1 MQSAQEQLHSHLR
14 DAPVLASPIATIG
27 APVEQLDVGTVL
39 KVENSCNACF
49 GICRE
54 VEMKPTRFSAL
65 TGQSRSNQVSS
76 RGLSKM
82 GIFATTAG
90 DFRRS
95 ARPKRPGGKVETE
108 DELAKA
114 CCWRPFLALIRRSA

>member
-27 APVEQLDVGTVL
+27 APVEQLDVRTVL

-65 TGQSRSNQVSS
+65 PLQSRSNQVSGYS
-76 RGLSKM
+76 LRKT
-82 GIFATTAG
+82 GIFAEPGG
-90 DFRRS
+90 DFRRLE
-95 ARPKRPGGKVETE
+95 RPKRLNGKVETGG
-108 DELAKA
+108 
-114 CCWRPFLALIRRSA
+114 